1 MRLQP
6 LLLISLLACGRAND
20 QEAQPDPLSMV
31 YQASQVRGQ
40 VRVTLLEIGRVT
52 AFQPSGNLPASSI
65 PGLRIVYLV
74 ECIGPDSI
82 RNWVTKEPTY
92 PLFAK
97 GKKLQ
102 PRLPT
107 GMPPGSNTQAIPF
120 NEYQA
125 DRSTLPA
132 PENPDRAAV
141 YVSFYRGNIAP
152 EGAVELH
159 LTAGFNDRSDEFIFQ
174 NLHI

>member
-6 LLLISLLACGRAND
+6 FLFIPLLACGHSND
-20 QEAQPDPLSMV
+20 QKFQAEYLPVV

-65 PGLRIVYLV
+65 PGLRVVYLV
-74 ECIGPDSI
+74 ECIGPDHI
-82 RNWVTKEPTY
+82 RNWVAKDPAY
-92 PLFAK
+92 PLFVR

-102 PRLPT
+102 PRLPA

-120 NEYQA
+120 KEYQA

-132 PENPDRAAV
+132 PEDPDRAAV
-141 YVSFYRGNIAP
+141 YVSFHRGNIAP

-159 LTAGFNDRSDEFIFQ
+159 LTAGFNDRSDEFVFQ
-174 NLHI
+174 DLYI